1 MLAANITMKEYELQI
16 SHLILF
22 AQSIGIGFLIGLE
35 RERHHNSIAGL
46 RTFTLISVF
55 GALGGYVVTQNQHY
69 GLAIAMLVF
78 VGISLL
84 LAQAKSSSEDPETT
98 TFMAGMIT
106 FGLGYALWLG
116 HPLLPASLA
125 VAITAILYFRD
136 QLRSMP
142 NQLTDKDISSFFQFA
157 AVAFILLP
165 LLPDSTYGPYGVF
178 NPYQTGWLVVLISG
192 LSLTGYVALRC
203 LDGKAG
209 LLIIG
214 LFGGLVST
222 TATTLVY
229 SRYSKKVPS
238 FSPAASTIILLS
250 HMVLFV
256 RVGILVMVIEPSIL
270 GLIIP
275 WLLGGTV
282 LGGAYVYGWYRYAMK
297 NQDSFPKLELGN
309 PAELKTAL
317 GFALG
322 YVVVLLLASWMNDVF
337 AETGVYLVAFISGL
351 TDLDAITISN
361 LKLVSSQTLSAQTA
375 MIAVIIAYVANLIF
389 KYSIVLVV
397 GAKAMRLPLAM
408 GFITFLIG
416 ISLGLVVDH
425 LI

>member
-1 MLAANITMKEYELQI
+1 MNEYELQI

-55 GALGGYVVTQNQHY
+55 GALGGYVVSQNHHY
-69 GLAIAMLVF
+69 GIAIAMFILV
-78 VGISLL
+78 GSSLL
-84 LAQAKSSSEDPETT
+84 VAQTKSKSDDPETT
-98 TFMAGMIT
+98 TFIAGIIT
-106 FGLGYALWLG
+106 FGLGYTLWLG

-136 QLRSMP
+136 QLRHMP
-142 NQLTDKDISSFFQFA
+142 NQLTNKDINSFFQFA
-157 AVAFILLP
+157 AMAFILLP
-165 LLPDSTYGPYGVF
+165 LLPNSTFGPYGVF

-192 LSLTGYVALRC
+192 ISLSGYVALRC

-229 SRYSKKVPS
+229 ARYSKKVQS
-238 FSPAASTIILLS
+238 FSPIASTIILLS
-250 HMVLFV
+250 HIVLFV
-256 RVGILVMVIEPSIL
+256 RVSILVAVVEPSML
-270 GLIIP
+270 RIIFP
-275 WLLGGTV
+275 WLIGGAV
-282 LGGAYVYGWYRYAMK
+282 LGGVYVYWWYRYALN
-297 NQDSFPKLELGN
+297 NQDTFPELELRN
-309 PAELKTAL
+309 PAELKTAF

-322 YVVVLLLASWMNDVF
+322 FVVVLLLASWMNDVF
-337 AETGVYLVAFISGL
+337 AETGVYIVAFISGL

-361 LKLVSSQTLSAQTA
+361 LNLVSSQTLSAQTA
-375 MIAVIIAYVANLIF
+375 MIAIIIAYIANLLF
-389 KYSIVLVV
+389 KYSIVLIV
-397 GAKAMRLPLAM
+397 GSKAMRLPIAM
-408 GFITFLIG
+408 GFATFLLG
-416 ISLGLVVDH
+416 ITTGLVVDA